1 MALEGLSYKTKRRHV
16 AGKIILRHS
25 PAKCGAQRV
34 LNMYQHFA
42 LDLHLFGYVLR
53 VHRIPFLLFITSI
66 TITRAIFFIR
76 HLPFAW
82 PLDYDSTQASRHLT
96 SNRHAG
102 FAESELAYNEA
113 MTTKAIPLLAEFVAE
128 SNRIE
133 GIRGPANIEP
143 SYAFLSLDEPSLED
157 LCEFVRGE
165 AGAELRTEANM
176 NVVVGNHR
184 PPIAIESDDGSVIAV
199 FRAIYRGRHLT

>member
-1 MALEGLSYKTKRRHV
+1 MKT
-16 AGKIILRHS
+16 I
-25 PAKCGAQRV
+25 
-34 LNMYQHFA
+34 
-42 LDLHLFGYVLR
+42 
-53 VHRIPFLLFITSI
+53 
-66 TITRAIFFIR
+66 
-76 HLPFAW
+76 
-82 PLDYDSTQASRHLT
+82 
-96 SNRHAG
+96 
-102 FAESELAYNEA
+102 
-113 MTTKAIPLLAEFVAE
+113 AIPRLPEFIAE

-133 GIRGPANIEP
+133 GITGPPKMEP

-184 PPIAIESDDGSVIAV
+184 PPIAIESDDGRVIAV